1 MLASQGIFG
10 LFVAAALVVSGVLPT
25 ASVAAQPRKGRNCPP
40 KMGRC
45 PLRLG
50 KPHALVPGV
59 NDDWHVRSDEL
70 GDVSRIGGHLI
81 RFPFTWAT
89 VQPDSPETWD
99 WTVYDRIFAAARA
112 QGLGVILEPS
122 AGPCWAHPVT
132 PCPPGPSKSASAS
145 WFSTRAAR
153 SAGRCSPTWPFPT
166 PRSSPAPSLR
176 RTRRSTCCSAG
187 GRERRRLAAPI
198 STAGPTTP
206 GRTVPTPA
214 TPPASG
220 RRSPATPARPEPPFH
235 FAGEHTSVW
244 QGYMNGAVES
254 GERAAGEIIG

>member
-1 MLASQGIFG
+1 MLASQGIFR
-10 LFVAAALVVSGVLPT
+10 LFVVAALVVTAVLST
-25 ASVAAQPRKGRNCPP
+25 GSVAAQPRKGRNCPP
-40 KMGRC
+40 KMSRC

-122 AGPCWAHPVT
+122 AGPLL
-132 PCPPGPSKSASAS
+132 GPSGDPV
-145 WFSTRAAR
+145 
-153 SAGRCSPTWPFPT
+153 SAGTGARATG
-166 PRSSPAPSLR
+166 RPA
-176 RTRRSTCCSAG
+176 
-187 GRERRRLAAPI
+187 
-198 STAGPTTP
+198 
-206 GRTVPTPA
+206 
-214 TPPASG
+214 
-220 RRSPATPARPEPPFH
+220 
-235 FAGEHTSVW
+235 
-244 QGYMNGAVES
+244 
-254 GERAAGEIIG
+254 